1 MKPLK
6 SVCSGAQLNDDD
18 DSFQVKIDE
27 DEQGSTTIIMMMI
40 QPRSYVM
47 LQSLIFSGNF
57 LDCCLQAMRAMAI
70 FIIITIVVVMA

>member
-6 SVCSGAQLNDDD
+6 SVCSSAQLNDDD

-40 QPRSYVM
+40 RARSHVM
-47 LQSLIFSGNF
+47 FQSLIFSGNF